1 MNIHKKCLFI
11 LFASLLFNQSY
22 SQQIDDAPKSFVFS
36 WDTPTQDQFE
46 IPVENNLEVT
56 IKQHFLN
63 RALTMILIKSLM
75 NSINIGKYETFTPI
89 QIHLTSES
97 DFHVAELEF
106 TTLGKFEEELNLT
119 FYYSFDENGNV
130 FGKLD

>member
-1 MNIHKKCLFI
+1 MYIQKKYLFI

-22 SQQIDDAPKSFVFS
+22 SQQIHDAPKSFVFS
-36 WDTPTQDQFE
+36 WDTPIQDQFE

-56 IKQHFLN
+56 IKQHFLD

-89 QIHLTSES
+89 QIHLTSEPN
-97 DFHVAELEF
+97 FHVAELEF
-106 TTLGKFEEELNLT
+106 TVLGKFEEELSLT
-119 FYYSFDENGNV
+119 YYYSFDENGNV
-130 FGKLD
+130 FRRLD